1 MSQKKVDIKQTDLLQ
16 LGVLFSRSS
25 TLFVVSVLALFLEL
39 LLIRWVGTEINIFA
53 YLQNTVLVVCFMGL
67 AFGCLTCDQPII
79 LRNLLVPLLILVLLL
94 SLPILKENLGNIS
107 FFLSALDNPA
117 GWYVFVSPARQTS
130 LSAVVAGLT
139 ATFVLMLLICQM
151 MVPLGRLMGQLM
163 DQHSNPISAYSI
175 NIFGSLLGIWLFVL
189 LSAVYQPPGV
199 WFLVVGLLTA
209 YLISRMPLDRAKT
222 VLLLAIVVSLSWFT
236 GRDWGSKNTVW
247 SPYQKLTILETGN
260 PTIPYYVKANNAG
273 FQWILNS
280 DAKTTFLD
288 PDQFSD
294 DVRDLQ
300 QYSMPAL
307 MHPDPRE
314 VLIVGS
320 GTGNDVVGSLDDPR
334 VKQITAVEIDPA
346 IIRLGQIYHPQKPYE
361 AGKVKVI
368 NDDARSFFMT
378 TRERYDVIIFALLDS
393 HTMTGMTNARLD
405 NYVYTQESFQKVRSL
420 LKDDGVLVVKFLAI
434 KPFIVDRLAR
444 LLKNNFGAD
453 SMVYGLSHNSSNTGP
468 MVFVTGNLEGVKRQI
483 ASNAVLASWLGKLNP
498 INHHHLNLGISMI
511 TDDWPYLYLSS
522 RYIPPLYLLVALMI
536 LILLIYG
543 NWRFKVQILKGH
555 WTYLHWHFFFLGAG
569 FLLLETQN
577 ISKASIVL
585 GNTWGVNAVI
595 ISGMLIMILLA
606 NFIIWKFPGT
616 HVGLGYAGLI
626 SSCAVLYFID
636 LVDLGS
642 LLFFEKAVAVAFLTS
657 LPIVFSGM
665 VFIKSFSA
673 VNERHSAL
681 GANLVGSMLGGVLQ
695 SVTFISGGR
704 SLLLLVTFF
713 YCAAMFCHLWSQRT
727 SLKVSGTA
735 PIADRA

>member
-1 MSQKKVDIKQTDLLQ
+1 LLQ
-16 LGVLFSRSS
+16 FGVLFNRSFS
-25 TLFVVSVLALFLEL
+25 LFVVSVLALFLEL
-39 LLIRWVGTEINIFA
+39 LLIRWVGTEVNIFA

-67 AFGCLTCDQPII
+67 AFGCLTCDQPIV
-79 LRNLLVPLLILVLLL
+79 LRNLLLPLLILVVSL
-94 SLPILKENLGNIS
+94 SFPTIKENLGNIS
-107 FFLSALDNPA
+107 LFLSTLDNPA
-117 GWYVFVSPARQTS
+117 GWYVFDSPDPQTI
-130 LSAVVAGLT
+130 LSAVVAGLIG
-139 ATFVLMLLICQM
+139 TFVLMLLVCQM

-175 NIFGSLLGIWLFVL
+175 NIFGSLLGIWFFVL

-209 YLISRMPLDRAKT
+209 YLIWSRPSDRAKT
-222 VLLLAIVVSLSWFT
+222 IFLLAILVSLSWFT
-236 GRDWGSKNTVW
+236 GRDWGAKNTVW

-280 DAKTTFLD
+280 EAKTTPLD
-288 PDQFSD
+288 PDHFSD
-294 DVRDLQ
+294 DVRDVQ
-300 QYSMPAL
+300 QYSMPVL
-307 MHPDPRE
+307 MHRNPWN
-314 VLIVGS
+314 VLIVGA

-361 AGKVKVI
+361 AATVKVI

-378 TRERYDVIIFALLDS
+378 TQDRYDVIIFALLDS

-405 NYVYTQESFQKVRSL
+405 NYVYTKESFQKVRSL

-434 KPFIVDRLAR
+434 KPFVVDRLAR
-444 LLKNNFGAD
+444 LLNNGFGKD
-453 SMVYGLSHNSSNTGP
+453 SMVYGLSHNSTHSGP
-468 MVFVTGNLEGVKRQI
+468 MLFVTGNLEGVKSQI
-483 ASNAVLASWLGKLNP
+483 ASNTVLASWFSKLNR
-498 INHHHLNLGISMI
+498 IDHRDLNLATPMT
-511 TDDWPYLYLSS
+511 TDDWPYLYLHS
-522 RYIPPLYLLVALMI
+522 RYVPPLYLLVALMN

-555 WTYLHWHFFFLGAG
+555 WTCSHWHFFFLGAG

-577 ISKASIVL
+577 ITKASIVL

-595 ISGMLIMILLA
+595 ISGMLLMILLA

-616 HVGLGYAGLI
+616 HAGLGYAGLI
-626 SSCAVLYFID
+626 SSCVALYFVD
-636 LVDLGS
+636 LVNLGS

-665 VFIKSFSA
+665 VFVKSFSR

-695 SVTFISGGR
+695 SVAFISGAR
-704 SLLLLVTFF
+704 SLVLLVTFF
-713 YCAAMFCHLWSQRT
+713 YCAAMLCNLWSQRT
-727 SLKVSGTA
+727 SFKSVEQLL
-735 PIADRA
+735 